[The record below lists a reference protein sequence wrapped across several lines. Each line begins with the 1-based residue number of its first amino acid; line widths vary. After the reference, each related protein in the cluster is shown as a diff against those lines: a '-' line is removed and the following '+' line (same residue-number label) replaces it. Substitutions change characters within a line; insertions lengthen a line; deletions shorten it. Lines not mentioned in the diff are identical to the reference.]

1 MTPYCHLSLSGPLA
15 IIEFGTSSHNALSS
29 GILDQM
35 VAYLEEINK
44 DPDIRLVLI
53 RSQGERSFCA
63 GADLGEL
70 LSIKDEEEGKRFFY
84 QFARVILAIRNSPH
98 LVITRVQGKAV
109 GGGLGLIA
117 ASDLTYATDQAEIR
131 LAELING
138 LGPFVVGPAIE
149 RKTGLSAFN
158 HLSLNPAT
166 WFSASWAMEHGLYNE
181 VFHITDAMDEHITEK
196 IDELSGYSRAAM
208 IEIKKMMWALEPEW
222 DQLLMTRAGISGRL
236 LMTIE
241 ARTALQAIHKK

>member
-1 MTPYCHLSLSGPLA
+1 MTPYCQLSLSGPLA

-35 VAYLEEINK
+35 VAHLEEINK

-70 LSIKDEEEGKRFFY
+70 LSIKDEEEGRRFFY

-98 LVITRVQGKAV
+98 LVITRIQGKAV

-117 ASDLTYATDQAEIR
+117 ASDLSYATDQAEIR
-131 LAELING
+131 LPELING
-138 LGPFVVGPAIE
+138 IGPFVVGPAIE

-208 IEIKKMMWALEPEW
+208 IEIKKMMWAGESEW
-222 DQLLMTRAGISGRL
+222 DQLLLGRAGISARL
-236 LMTIE
+236 LLTGE
-241 ARTALQAIHKK
+241 ARKALQALQKK

>member
-15 IIEFGTSSHNALSS
+15 IIEFGTPSHNALPS

-35 VAYLEEINK
+35 VAHLEEVNK

-70 LSIKDEEEGKRFFY
+70 LTIKDEEEGKRFFY

-138 LGPFVVGPAIE
+138 IGPFVVGPAIE

-208 IEIKKMMWALEPEW
+208 NEIKKMMWTLEPEW
-222 DQLLMTRAGISGRL
+222 DQLLLARAGISGRL
-236 LMTIE
+236 LMTVE